1 MADTAHASEKIRGG
15 VHGVLVHDS
24 AAKHVAG
31 SAVYIDDIPEPPGML
46 HVHIAMSTRPHAK
59 IVGIDLD
66 AVRAAPGV
74 ACVLT
79 AQDVPGINDVSPVKG
94 DDPMFADG
102 LVEYAGQSILAVAAK
117 TIDQARAAA
126 ELAKIDYEDLTPL
139 ISVDDAMEAGSF
151 VLPDYKMALG
161 DSREAL
167 GSAENRVSG
176 RFRVGGQDHFYLE
189 GMIALAVPG
198 EDSDVHVYSSTQH
211 PSEVQHNVAKVLG
224 VPEHAVTIELR
235 RMGGGFGG
243 KESQPSLMA
252 GVAALVVR
260 KTGRA
265 AKVRLDRDDDMIMT
279 GKRHDFRIDYE
290 VGFDGAGGIQGIEYV
305 QAARCGMSAD
315 LSSAICDRAMFH
327 ADNCYFLGN
336 ATIKS
341 HRCKTHT
348 VSNTAFRGFGGP
360 QGMIAMER
368 VIDEIAFALGKD
380 PLEIRKHN
388 FYGGEGRNL
397 TPYHMEVEDNVI
409 GEIIEELEVSS
420 DYAERRAATREF
432 NASSRHLKKVSR

>member
-1 MADTAHASEKIRGG
+1 MADTALAPEKIRGG
-15 VHGVLVHDS
+15 VHGARVHDS

-59 IVGIDLD
+59 ISGIDLD

-74 ACVLT
+74 VCVLT

-102 LVEYAGQSILAVAAK
+102 LVEYAGQSIFAVAAT
-117 TIDQARAAA
+117 TIDEARAAA
-126 ELAKIDYEDLTPL
+126 DLAKIDYEDLAPL
-139 ISVDDAMEAGSF
+139 ISVDDAMEAASF
-151 VLPDYKMALG
+151 VLPDYRMALG
-161 DSREAL
+161 DSGAAL
-167 GSAENRVSG
+167 SSADKRLSG

-252 GVAALVVR
+252 GVAALVAR

-290 VGFDGAGGIQGIEYV
+290 VGFRRRRPHRGHRVCAGGALRHVG
-305 QAARCGMSAD
+305 GP
-315 LSSAICDRAMFH
+315 LICDLRPGHVPRRQLLLPRERHHYVAPLQDPYGLEHRVPRFWRTAGHDRHGTGDRRDRLRARQGP
-327 ADNCYFLGN
+327 A
-336 ATIKS
+336 
-341 HRCKTHT
+341 
-348 VSNTAFRGFGGP
+348 GGP
-360 QGMIAMER
+360 Q
-368 VIDEIAFALGKD
+368 
-380 PLEIRKHN
+380 
-388 FYGGEGRNL
+388 
-397 TPYHMEVEDNVI
+397 T
-409 GEIIEELEVSS
+409 ELL
-420 DYAERRAATREF
+420 RRRGT
-432 NASSRHLKKVSR
+432 